1 MCIRDSTYTDPN
13 GMVKYNSGDPS
24 GTNLT
29 HSSAVFRIH
38 PNRLICTKVSE
49 GYGGAPT
56 DPDANPKENGKEI
69 AKVTKTSQNLTLA
82 DKKNG
87 AMHFVIE
94 CTDGKNVTC
103 TISDSSGKKLA
114 DAAYQFVDGYFN
126 DSTPRYFGITQF
138 NAIVFELEN
147 FKIEDS
153 DIPESIGAA
162 GALSLIHI

>member
-1 MCIRDSTYTDPN
+1 M
-13 GMVKYNSGDPS
+13 
-24 GTNLT
+24 
-29 HSSAVFRIH
+29 
-38 PNRLICTKVSE
+38 ICTKVSE

-126 DSTPRYFGITQF
+126 VVR
-138 NAIVFELEN
+138 L
-147 FKIEDS
+147 
-153 DIPESIGAA
+153 DI
-162 GALSLIHI
+162 LVLLNLML